1 MSNFI
6 HETAVVDDGAKL
18 GNFVKVWHWVHICA
32 GAKIGSR
39 SSLGQNVFIGDNVT
53 IGENVRVQ
61 NNVSVYD
68 GVIIEDDVFCGPSM
82 VFTNVVNPRSHVN
95 RKDEFKKTHVKKG
108 ATLGANCTVICGT
121 IIGEYAFIAA
131 GAVITEDVKPF
142 SLMIGVPARHSGWMS
157 KDGIKLDLPPV
168 GEGSAT
174 CPKSGDSYHLSG
186 GYLAKI
192 SP

>member
-1 MSNFI
+1 
-6 HETAVVDDGAKL
+6 
-18 GNFVKVWHWVHICA
+18 
-32 GAKIGSR
+32 
-39 SSLGQNVFIGDNVT
+39 
-53 IGENVRVQ
+53 
-61 NNVSVYD
+61 
-68 GVIIEDDVFCGPSM
+68 M
-82 VFTNVVNPRSHVN
+82 VFTNVLNPRSHVN
-95 RKDEFKKTHVKKG
+95 RKDEFKKTRVKKG

-121 IIGEYAFIAA
+121 NIGEYAFIAA

-174 CPKSGDSYHLSG
+174 CPKSGDSYQLSG

-192 SP
+192 DP